1 MTKYRALGKHFVPG
15 HWTSMCIPIVVVGI
29 WGEREIR
36 IVSKK
41 RTMLLVSLGSN
52 SQYLMAKGKGNSWL
66 FWWSNYLE
74 EKTHPPSNSYIASS
88 FFLLFSIHQWQAFWS
103 CKFLLARLQYDQLQH
118 TESKSAKNCKIFT
131 NIYFFYKAFST

>member
-36 IVSKK
+36 IVSKG
-41 RTMLLVSLGSN
+41 TMLLVSLGSN
-52 SQYLMAKGKGNSWL
+52 SLCIYLMAKGRGNSWL

-74 EKTHPPSNSYIASS
+74 EKTHPSPSNLLLHS
-88 FFLLFSIHQWQAFWS
+88 FFFLPIVFYSSVASLLKLQILVSKVTIWPVTTHWVKK
-103 CKFLLARLQYDQLQH
+103 CKKL
-118 TESKSAKNCKIFT
+118 
-131 NIYFFYKAFST
+131 